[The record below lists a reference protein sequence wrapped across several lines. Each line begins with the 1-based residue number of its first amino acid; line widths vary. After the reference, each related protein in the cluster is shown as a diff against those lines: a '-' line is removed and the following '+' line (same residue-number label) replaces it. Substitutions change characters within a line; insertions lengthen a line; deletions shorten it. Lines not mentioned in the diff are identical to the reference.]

1 MTAPFDQR
9 SLEPLIQALLRRARH
24 DADDV
29 LAQADAEVA
38 AVLQR
43 AEAEA
48 DRILAAARERGAAD
62 GSASAAATRAGA
74 QRRARS
80 VLLDAR
86 RAAAEEERRAARE
99 AVRTL
104 MDDAEYPA
112 VRAASS
118 PGPGPS
124 SELTR
129 SLPTLLKGGS
139 GQPRPVAAS
148 GTRSMTSPTS
158 CSLGNPLLV
167 RRPRHDGR

>member
-86 RAAAEEERRAARE
+86 RAAAEDERRAARE

-112 VRAASS
+112 VRAALVARAR
-118 PGPGPS
+118 
-124 SELTR
+124 SELGADAVIADLAQGGVRATAAGR
-129 SLPTLLKGGS
+129 SIRYALDDLADELLAR
-139 GQPRPVAAS
+139 QPAPGKAA
-148 GTRSMTSPTS
+148 PA
-158 CSLGNPLLV
+158 
-167 RRPRHDGR
+167 